1 MPYWVGALGAILFV
15 IVFLLDGITRPGYSP
30 TRHTVSALALGP
42 RGWLQRTNFVVC
54 GAAVTGS
61 AVRLLTSGDHRLL
74 GLALTILGLG
84 LVVSVVPM
92 DPMRGYPPGAPHGD
106 PDTFSRH
113 HTLHDYAGMLVFG
126 TLPAAAAISAVVLP
140 WGMMRIAS
148 AAVAVGLVAGFVAVG
163 RAWESDSPRAGVIQ
177 KVMITAG
184 GPGSPQSSSHSYS
197 W

>member
-1 MPYWVGALGAILFV
+1 MLLGIGAVGAGAFV
-15 IVFLLDGITRPGYSP
+15 VVFLLDGWTRPGYSSV
-30 TRHTVSALALGP
+30 RHPVSALALGS
-42 RGWLQRTNFVVC
+42 RGWLQTANFIIC
-54 GAAVTGS
+54 GSATCLGAAGVLFAGQS
-61 AVRLLTSGDHRLL
+61 IWL
-74 GLALTILGLG
+74 GWV
-84 LVVSVVPM
+84 LVVFGLSLAASGIFPM

-148 AAVAVGLVAGFVAVG
+148 AAVAVGLVAGFVAFG
-163 RAWESDSPRAGVIQ
+163 RAWESGSPRAGVIQ

-184 GPGSPQSSSHSYS
+184 
-197 W
+197 WLWLAAVFVAFL